1 MEGAFHVVLG
11 RTMKDKSVVSDL
23 NSGGFFMAEVHGNRK
38 HMVSNNINML
48 QNVRG
53 KFGERRG

>member
-23 NSGGFFMAEVHGNRK
+23 NWRILNGGSAWESK
-38 HMVSNNINML
+38 TY
-48 QNVRG
+48 G
-53 KFGERRG
+53 K